1 MLLLIRRR
9 IISNLVFK
17 VIVSTGDAAGNFP
30 RSFPIFFGR
39 KIRRFFQLVQP
50 FGVANFEMLQQS
62 LSSSKVP
69 ATFDAPQGFLLEM
82 IEPRVL
88 RELQLADEVL
98 VAGLAFLRLQ
108 VSLRF
113 RPRPVSFRQSP
124 SFNRDARKAQDSLEA
139 LVQLCVAA
147 SFKRN

>member
-30 RSFPIFFGR
+30 RSLPIFFGR

-108 VSLRF
+108 VGLRF
-113 RPRPVSFRQSP
+113 
-124 SFNRDARKAQDSLEA
+124 
-139 LVQLCVAA
+139 
-147 SFKRN
+147 

>member
-1 MLLLIRRR
+1 
-9 IISNLVFK
+9 
-17 VIVSTGDAAGNFP
+17 
-30 RSFPIFFGR
+30 
-39 KIRRFFQLVQP
+39 
-50 FGVANFEMLQQS
+50 MLQQS

-139 LVQLCVAA
+139 LVQLCVAVN
-147 SFKRN
+147 FKTSRAF